1 MTAQTTSISHERTV
15 GTVDAAASASA
26 PALVA
31 VDWGTSSFR
40 AAIVRADGSILRSI
54 AAGKG
59 ITKIPGRD
67 FSQAFRQLLSS
78 WESEL
83 ASLPIYLCGMVG
95 SRQGWVETTYQECP
109 AGFEAIARGTTRRR
123 IDGMDLRFIPG
134 LHRYDEVTGHDV
146 MRGEETQVIGAMAQG
161 HERVVVTPGTHSK
174 WILTHGQSVRH
185 FRTFMTGDIFAAMR
199 GHTILA
205 HSMDEGSAL
214 ASPGE
219 VSFEQGVRQGFRTN
233 ALMGELF
240 AVRTRSLFSEP
251 GFHAASYLSGLLIGS
266 EFAAGVAAYPAA
278 AQAGITVIGSAA
290 LMPFYVRAAQ
300 CLGIDAQ
307 VVDGE
312 ASVQGCYQLAR
323 FNGEAW

>member
-1 MTAQTTSISHERTV
+1 MTAQAGLIAQEN
-15 GTVDAAASASA
+15 TVDTDAVA

-40 AAIVRADGSILRSI
+40 AAIVRADGTILRSMS
-54 AAGKG
+54 AGKG
-59 ITKIPGRD
+59 IAKIPGRD

-78 WESEL
+78 WEAEL

-109 AGFEAIARGTTRRR
+109 AGFEDIARGTTRCK
-123 IDGMDLRFIPG
+123 IDGMELRFIPG
-134 LHRYDEVTGHDV
+134 LHRYDNVAGHDV
-146 MRGEETQVIGAMAQG
+146 MRGEETQVIGGMTLG
-161 HERVVVTPGTHSK
+161 RERIVVTPGTHSK
-174 WILTHGQSVRH
+174 WILTEGQSVRH

-205 HSMDEGSAL
+205 HSMDEGSTL

-240 AVRTRSLFSEP
+240 SVRTRSLFSEP

-266 EFAAGVAAYPAA
+266 EFASGVALYPAA
-278 AQAGITVIGSAA
+278 TREGVTVIGSAA

-300 CLGIDAQ
+300 CLGIDTE

-312 ASVQGCYQLAR
+312 ASVLGCYRLAR
-323 FNGEAW
+323 LNGEAW